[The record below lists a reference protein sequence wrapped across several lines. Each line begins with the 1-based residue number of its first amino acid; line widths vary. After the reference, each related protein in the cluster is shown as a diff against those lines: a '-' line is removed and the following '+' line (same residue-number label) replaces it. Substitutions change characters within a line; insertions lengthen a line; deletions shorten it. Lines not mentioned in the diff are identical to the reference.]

1 MRPPECPQCLRTI
14 LPEDTI
20 VFGSWPSRSLRLS
33 SASCTERRRAHDAL
47 YELPH
52 HPLAACVRCA
62 ERFHLRDVASIDL
75 RGVRAYSCPWC
86 HTDPTDSIRVHLY
99 GCAML
104 PAEVLERARQ
114 AREAARQLVKN
125 RLPRRDHAGCAD
137 ARDRSRS
144 PRIAPRH
151 PTVPKPSTCAR
162 ISGATS
168 DLVKPRGA
176 DVLKWTPTDHMQRAA
191 WRLMALCHGRS
202 IGSAL
207 A

>member
-125 RLPRRDHAGCAD
+125 RLQRRDHA
-137 ARDRSRS
+137 
-144 PRIAPRH
+144 
-151 PTVPKPSTCAR
+151 
-162 ISGATS
+162 
-168 DLVKPRGA
+168 
-176 DVLKWTPTDHMQRAA
+176 DVLMRETEAAVHALRRAI
-191 WRLMALCHGRS
+191 RQSQNRQHALG
-202 IGSAL
+202 L
-207 A
+207 AERQAT